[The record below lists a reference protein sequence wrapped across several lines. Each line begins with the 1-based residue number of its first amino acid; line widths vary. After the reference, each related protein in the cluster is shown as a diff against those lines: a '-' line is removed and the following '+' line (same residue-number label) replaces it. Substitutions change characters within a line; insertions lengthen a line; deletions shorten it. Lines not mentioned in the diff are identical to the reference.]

1 MNILLTC
8 MYVLYMF
15 AFYPQR
21 PEDGIKSP
29 GTEIVDDCESL
40 WVLGIESR
48 FFVRATSA
56 LQTSETFL

>member
-1 MNILLTC
+1 MSVLLTC

-48 FFVRATSA
+48 FFVRTTRA
-56 LQTSETFL
+56 L